1 MRSPPPLTA
10 RVLTP
15 DVGVTW
21 GFHVAY
27 VNDVVFPEH
36 QGFFLLSRWTAR
48 PTS

>member
-10 RVLTP
+10 
-15 DVGVTW
+15 

-27 VNDVVFPEH
+27 VNDEVFPEH
-36 QGFFLLSRWTAR
+36 QGFFLLSRRTAR